1 MYNLYRLNDDL
12 YQIHSSFI
20 GEGAKEGTLLAI
32 LTYATHFLK
41 FNPDELE
48 FALLQMLKN
57 EDDAA
62 QFGINR
68 TFLFTFNRK
77 TKKAG

>member
-12 YQIHSSFI
+12 YQIHSAFR
-20 GEGAKEGTLLAI
+20 GEEAKEGTLLAI

-41 FNPDELE
+41 FSPDELE
-48 FALLQMLKN
+48 FALLEMLRN
-57 EDDAA
+57 GDDGA

-68 TFLFTFNRK
+68 TFLFTFDRK
-77 TKKAG
+77 SKKVG